1 MKTGIL
7 AALAAL
13 AIIGAAAPALAA
25 DEQAAPKD
33 TAADGPSFEFTPNHV
48 GMSVPDLDASIAWY
62 RRMLGFHLVRKMT
75 KDSNPKMVF
84 AWIRHGNFNLELFQ
98 VDKGRPMPA
107 YRFDPTADLYVHGL
121 KHLAFEVKDA
131 VAASNE
137 LKAKGAK
144 ILLGPVIGPS
154 TTYVFIADNS
164 GIPFELIQF
173 KGQ

>member
-1 MKTGIL
+1 MKTGFF

-13 AIIGAAAPALAA
+13 ALIGGTGAPALAGDGGTNA
-25 DEQAAPKD
+25 DGAP
-33 TAADGPSFEFTPNHV
+33 DGPSFEITANHV
-48 GMSVPDLDASIAWY
+48 GISVPDLDASIAWY
-62 RRMLGFHLVRKMT
+62 HRMLGFDLVRKMT
-75 KDSNPKMVF
+75 KDANPKMVF
-84 AWIRHGNFNLELFQ
+84 ALIRRGNFNLELFQ
-98 VDKGRPMPA
+98 VDKSRAMPA
-107 YRFDPTADLYVHGL
+107 YRFDPTADLYVHGI

-144 ILLGPVIGPS
+144 ILLGPVVGPR

-173 KGQ
+173 KGE